1 MKSRIAIIAAIVSV
15 CAGITPAQAQQANS
29 LVGRWSIEYEVGR
42 RIENGDVEAI
52 RGKGQFTIAQS
63 GDSLLVTLQGPARPD
78 GTTPP
83 RATMGARATADA
95 TTFTQKQQLRINIDG
110 AESVRDVIL
119 TWTLRANGDALT
131 GTLART
137 MQDAP
142 EMTQPSTV
150 TGTRV
155 K

>member
-1 MKSRIAIIAAIVSV
+1 MGAAWT
-15 CAGITPAQAQQANS
+15 TPFGLPRDQDASA
-29 LVGRWSIEYEVGR
+29 RM
-42 RIENGDVEAI
+42 ENGDVEAI
-52 RGKGQFTIAQS
+52 RGTGQITIAQS
-63 GDSLLVTLQGPARPD
+63 GDSLLVTIQGPKRPD

-83 RATMGARATADA
+83 PATVGARGPAGG
-95 TTFTQKQQLRINIDG
+95 TTFTQKQQMRINIDG
-110 AESVRDVIL
+110 TESVRDLIL
-119 TWTLRANGDALT
+119 TWTLRAAGDSQT

-142 EMTQPSTV
+142 EMMQPSTV

>member
-1 MKSRIAIIAAIVSV
+1 MDVAWSTLFRRRVTKMRPSPLPWSFRMKSRIAIIAAIVSV

-63 GDSLLVTLQGPARPD
+63 GDLLLVTLQGPARPD

-83 RATMGARATADA
+83 RATM
-95 TTFTQKQQLRINIDG
+95 
-110 AESVRDVIL
+110 S
-119 TWTLRANGDALT
+119 
-131 GTLART
+131 
-137 MQDAP
+137 
-142 EMTQPSTV
+142 
-150 TGTRV
+150 
-155 K
+155 